1 MKDQMP
7 WPPQSSDLEPEK
19 SEMPPKLGQFL
30 TCLMTG
36 QENEEQIN
44 NRSARIRLSLA
55 QDIVYNVTERRVKT
69 PKSVLL
75 PTVVNQLTNNTE
87 IINTLNK
94 LGHGVSYSI
103 LSEMHTEN
111 AYIIQDQQQAD
122 VILPLNYLKESFTV
136 YVADNID
143 RKNETSSGIRSGADP
158 EVLKKERRGLQDL
171 QIG

>member
-1 MKDQMP
+1 MP

-19 SEMPPKLGQFL
+19 FEMPPKLGQFL
-30 TCLMTG
+30 KCLMTG
-36 QENEEQIN
+36 QKNEEQMN

-55 QDIVYNVTERRVKT
+55 QDVVYNVTKGRVKT

-75 PTVVNQLTNNTE
+75 ATVVKQLTSNTE

-111 AYIIQDQQQAD
+111 AYIIQYQQQAD
-122 VILPLNYLKESFTV
+122 VILPLNCLKESFTV
-136 YVADNID
+136 YVPNNID
-143 RKNETSSGIRSGADP
+143 RKEETLLGTRSGADP
-158 EVLKKERRGLQDL
+158 EVLKKEGGGLQDL

>member
-1 MKDQMP
+1 M
-7 WPPQSSDLEPEK
+7 SL
-19 SEMPPKLGQFL
+19 KLGQSL
-30 TCLMTG
+30 ACLMTG
-36 QENEEQIN
+36 QENEEQRS
-44 NRSARIRLSLA
+44 NRSARIRLSLV
-55 QDIVYNVTERRVKT
+55 QDIVYSVTEGKVKT

-75 PTVVNQLTNNTE
+75 PTVVKQLTDNTE

-122 VILPLNYLKESFTV
+122 FILPLKCLKESFTL
-136 YVADNID
+136 YVAENID
-143 RKNETSSGIRSGADP
+143 RKEETLSGTRSGADP
-158 EVLKKERRGLQDL
+158 EVLKKEGGGLQDL